1 MKPASYLY
9 QAAQTLK
16 RIGGRQVVS
25 ISKGFKTY
33 SRILAQVLGVYL
45 ILVSAPMAIE
55 PGFSEDKS
63 PVVRCCCPYGTDYFQ
78 AVGVPCSFAG
88 ENGHDFAIDGGGK
101 GRSGSAALGESIGK
115 DADENSGTKTGDE
128 TADRI
133 DDRDRE
139 KLNKLV
145 HGFLFLF
152 ILGVAS
158 WAILEFI
165 AIVF

>member
-25 ISKGFKTY
+25 ISKRLKA
-33 SRILAQVLGVYL
+33 SPWILSQALGVYL
-45 ILVSAPMAIE
+45 ILVAAPMAIE
-55 PGFSEDKS
+55 LGFSEDEC
-63 PVVRCCCPYGTDYFQ
+63 PVCCCRCSYSPDCFQ

-88 ENGHDFAIDGGGK
+88 DNGHDFAIDGGGK